1 MRNSIFTIFF
11 ILLLFGFTQLIFA
24 QGNCLEFTNS
34 ENDRVEI
41 PDESAFDFT
50 TSMTVECWI
59 KVASFTTNWQAIV
72 TKGDNSW
79 RLQRYNDT
87 DSLCFH
93 LTNVHYLNG
102 STSVNDG
109 QWHHVA
115 GTFDGSEMCLYIDG
129 NLDASYATGGSIAN
143 SDYPVWIGG
152 NAAVNSRSF
161 NGKIDEVRI
170 WDYAKSQTEIQ
181 NDMHNYNID
190 DTHPHWANLVGYW
203 QFDEGSGQTAGDS
216 SSNSHDGTL
225 GSTSSIETED
235 PSWQTSDAPLPVELS
250 YFTCNFTNGY
260 NRLEWTTESE
270 TNNSGWNVYRN
281 VFNEISSADKIN
293 SELIASY
300 GNSTSH
306 HTYHYNDE
314 VNLIQ
319 NTTYY
324 YWLESVDYSGGS
336 HFYGPTEITIEQT
349 DNNVPSE
356 NMIYGLQ
363 QNYPNPFNPETT
375 VKFALKQPGRAK
387 LCVYNIKGE
396 MITTLLDREI
406 EADKYIQVVWN
417 GKDKNQKQM
426 ASGVY
431 LFKLTVGKN
440 QEIKKAILLK

>member
-1 MRNSIFTIFF
+1 MPAQKLLSRLVFF
-11 ILLLFGFTQLIFA
+11 ILLLIGLTQSIFA
-24 QGNCLEFTNS
+24 QGTCLEFSNTES
-34 ENDRVEI
+34 DRVEI

-59 KVASFTTNWQAIV
+59 NVTSFTTNWQAIV

-129 NLDASYATGGSIAN
+129 NLDASYATGGTIAN
-143 SDYPVWIGG
+143 SNYPVWIGG
-152 NAAVNSRSF
+152 NAGVNGRSF

-181 NDMHNYNID
+181 NDMYNYDID
-190 DTHPHWANLVGYW
+190 NTHPHWTNLVGYW
-203 QFDEGSGQTAGDS
+203 KFDEGSGQTAGDS

-225 GSTSSIETED
+225 GSSSSVESED

-260 NRLEWTTESE
+260 NHLEWVTESE
-270 TNNSGWNVYRN
+270 TNNSGWNIYRN
-281 VFNEISSADKIN
+281 LLGEISSANKIN
-293 SELIASY
+293 SQLIEAY

-314 VNLIQ
+314 SNLIQ
-319 NTTYY
+319 NRTYY
-324 YWLESVDYSGGS
+324 YWLESVDYSGSS
-336 HFYGPTEITIEQT
+336 HFYGPTRVTIEENN
-349 DNNVPSE
+349 NNVPSG

-363 QNYPNPFNPETT
+363 QNYPNPFNPITSI
-375 VKFALKQPGRAK
+375 KFVLKKSGNVQLEVFDLRGQKVAT
-387 LCVYNIKGE
+387 LFKGFV
-396 MITTLLDREI
+396 
-406 EADKYIQVVWN
+406 EADRSIIKTW
-417 GKDKNQKQM
+417 DAKNVS
-426 ASGVY
+426 SGVY
-431 LFKLTVGKN
+431 FYKLTTDEKTY
-440 QEIKKAILLK
+440 IKKALLLK